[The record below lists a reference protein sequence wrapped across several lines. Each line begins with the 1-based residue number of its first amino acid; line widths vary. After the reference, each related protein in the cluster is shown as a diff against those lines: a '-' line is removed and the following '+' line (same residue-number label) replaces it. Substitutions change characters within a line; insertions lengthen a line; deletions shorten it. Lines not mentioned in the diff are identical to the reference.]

1 MPTRTTTVGI
11 RSKMKTRTTAL
22 DFAAVTVSDVYM
34 NPTRVV
40 GEFSLRVVNYGGR
53 ISFRV
58 EQELTGTG
66 VFTCTASHKCGD
78 TDHPQTQFNGDTA
91 EGALEKALGYY
102 ADFLRT
108 PQAKALQ
115 PDLRLKP
122 VPEYVL
128 GGFDRASLETWML
141 RGNLDG

>member
-1 MPTRTTTVGI
+1 MPTRTTTVGS
-11 RSKMKTRTTAL
+11 RTKMKTRTAL
-22 DFAAVTVSDVYM
+22 DFTAVTVPDHFM

-58 EQELTGTG
+58 EQELTGAG
-66 VFTCTASHKCGD
+66 VFTCTASHRCGD
-78 TDHPQTQFNGDTA
+78 TDHPQSQFNADTA

-102 ADFLRT
+102 ADFLAT

-128 GGFDRASLETWML
+128 GGLDHQAVNTWLL
-141 RGNLDG
+141 RGHLDG

>member
-1 MPTRTTTVGI
+1 MPTKTTTVGT

-22 DFAAVTVSDVYM
+22 DFTTVTVPDQFL

-66 VFTCTASHKCGD
+66 VFTCTASHRCNGPERKA
-78 TDHPQTQFNGDTA
+78 TAFTGDTA
-91 EGALEKALGYY
+91 ESVLTSALDYY
-102 ADFLRT
+102 AAFNGA
-108 PQAKALQ
+108 PQTQ
-115 PDLRLKP
+115 QMPSPDRFTP
-122 VPEYVL
+122 VPEYAL
-128 GGFDRASLETWML
+128 GGLTCH
-141 RGNLDG
+141 